1 MGLFDFLKGKP
12 YKMNSLSIVEQAAVE
27 AAMEAAIHFG
37 ADGRNLNI
45 AGALKSFKK
54 GAVNKD
60 ELTTIIAC
68 VTLGLGAMKGS
79 DDPDRSTELQKKQIA
94 VVSMALALDKLRKM
108 L

>member
-37 ADGRNLNI
+37 ADG
-45 AGALKSFKK
+45 ALKSFRK